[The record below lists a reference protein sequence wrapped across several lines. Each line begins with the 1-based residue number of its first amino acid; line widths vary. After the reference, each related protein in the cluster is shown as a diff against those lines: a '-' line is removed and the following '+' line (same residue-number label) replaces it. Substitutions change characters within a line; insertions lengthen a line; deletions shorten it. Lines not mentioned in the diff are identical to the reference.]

1 MDLLTFEKVKVYFLK
16 YIVFLIPAMIIAS
29 KGFSDL
35 WIAGQKQPY
44 LALTLLMLSIV
55 TALMLLTMA
64 SVFFYLSHRQFWIPP
79 GKLILLITGMK
90 LFFDY
95 SLGNTLG
102 YLELGMAVEM
112 WLLWGVMACRKKH
125 RRTEQF

>member
-1 MDLLTFEKVKVYFLK
+1 MDLLTLEKVRMYFLK

-44 LALTLLMLSIV
+44 LALILLMLSIV

-64 SVFFYLSHRQFWIPP
+64 SVFFYLSYRQFWIPP

-112 WLLWGVMACRKKH
+112 WLFWGVMACRKN
-125 RRTEQF
+125 RRRSEQF